1 MNNLSID
8 IQNVSFSYPNS
19 TPILSDISLKIKN
32 GESVAIIG
40 ANGAGKSTLL
50 YLLAGLL
57 TANSGVIYINGR
69 ELTEDSIIDIRS
81 ELGLVFQYSDNQL
94 FLPTVREDVSFGPLN
109 QGLSPHMVRE
119 RICNA
124 LKSVRAIHLIDK
136 MTHELSG
143 GEKRSVAIAGVLAM
157 APNILLLDE
166 PSSDLDPSARRSLI
180 TILAHSPHTK
190 IITTHDLDLAMEL
203 CPRIIVLHEGKIL
216 ADGSIEEIF
225 NNTPL
230 LSKARL
236 EQPLSFLLKQMQKKF
251 N

>member
-8 IQNVSFSYPNS
+8 IQNISFSYPNS
-19 TPILSDISLKIKN
+19 TPVLSNISLKIKK

-50 YLLAGLL
+50 FLLAGLL
-57 TANSGVIYINGR
+57 SANSGTITINGR
-69 ELTEDSIIDIRS
+69 QLSNKSKKDIRS
-81 ELGLVFQYSDNQL
+81 ELGLVFQYPDNQL
-94 FLPTVREDVSFGPLN
+94 FLPTVRDDVSFGPQN
-109 QGLSPHMVRE
+109 QGLSPTMVQNRV
-119 RICNA
+119 CDA
-124 LKSVRAIHLIDK
+124 LNSVNAIHLIDK

-166 PSSDLDPSARRSLI
+166 PSSDLDPAARRSLI
-180 TILAHSPHTK
+180 NILAKSPHTK

-203 CPRIIVLHEGKIL
+203 CPRIIVLHEGNIL
-216 ADGSIEEIF
+216 ADASSEEIF
-225 NNTPL
+225 NNIPL

-236 EQPLSFLLKQMQKKF
+236 EQPLSFLLKQMQKY
-251 N
+251 

>member
-1 MNNLSID
+1 MNDISID

-19 TPILSDISLKIKN
+19 TPVLSDISLKINK

-50 YLLAGLL
+50 FLLSGLL
-57 TANSGVIYINGR
+57 TANSGAISINER
-69 ELTEDSIIDIRS
+69 VLSEDSIKDIRN

-94 FLPTVREDVSFGPLN
+94 FLPTVRDDVSFGPQN
-109 QGLSPHMVRE
+109 QGLSPAEVQARV
-119 RICNA
+119 CDA
-124 LKSVRAIHLIDK
+124 LNSVHGIHLIDK

-143 GEKRSVAIAGVLAM
+143 GEKRSAAIAGVLAM

-166 PSSDLDPSARRSLI
+166 PSSDLDPAARRSLI
-180 TILAHSPHTK
+180 NILAKSPQTK

-203 CPRIIVLHEGKIL
+203 CPRIIVLHEGKVL
-216 ADGSIEEIF
+216 ADGSSEEIF

-230 LSKARL
+230 LSRARL
-236 EQPLSFLLKQMQKKF
+236 EQPLSFLLKQMQK